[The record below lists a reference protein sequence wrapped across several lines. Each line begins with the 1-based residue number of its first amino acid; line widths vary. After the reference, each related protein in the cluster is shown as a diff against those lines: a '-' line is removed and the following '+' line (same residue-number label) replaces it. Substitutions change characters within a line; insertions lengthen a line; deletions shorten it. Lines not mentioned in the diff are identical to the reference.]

1 MVCVCVAWQRRKPC
15 LQINGPQHL
24 TLQSTT
30 FLLRG
35 ALSIKR
41 NRSKYPES
49 GKGRWFLMA
58 RDYQDVKLIEIAS
71 FVVAI
76 ISAVI
81 AIVSLIHHW

>member
-1 MVCVCVAWQRRKPC
+1 
-15 LQINGPQHL
+15 
-24 TLQSTT
+24 
-30 FLLRG
+30 
-35 ALSIKR
+35 
-41 NRSKYPES
+41 
-49 GKGRWFLMA
+49 MA